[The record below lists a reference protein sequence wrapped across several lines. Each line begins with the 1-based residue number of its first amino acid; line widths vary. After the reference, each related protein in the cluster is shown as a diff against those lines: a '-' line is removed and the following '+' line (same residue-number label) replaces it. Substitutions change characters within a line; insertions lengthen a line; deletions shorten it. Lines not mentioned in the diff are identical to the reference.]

1 MHILVANNIYP
12 PIQAGGAELI
22 VSYLCEELVAR
33 GNRVTVVSTCGPEM
47 EPHPIENRNGVEVI
61 RFFPKNRYW
70 SFARGRQAG
79 VRTERTRLD
88 RVRAGVD
95 TARWH
100 LTDAW
105 NRDAARRLGAVL
117 ASARPDLL
125 HSHVIDGMSA
135 SMWGQARQRGMPVVH
150 TAHDYHLLC
159 PRAFLLSKSWK
170 ICTQPMLACQAY
182 RAWHIRTTAQVDL
195 FTSPSRFLLDLHKQA
210 GLRSAASMVLANG
223 IPLSPVAR
231 PPYSARR
238 ARLLLLT
245 RLTVE
250 KGVRVV
256 LDAMAALPADFPAE
270 LVIAGRGPLEPEVVA
285 AAARDPRIRFLGYV
299 QGEAKAEALAWADHL
314 LLPSLW
320 YENAPVVILEA
331 AAHGLSLIASRIG
344 GIPEFVREGR
354 TGRLFQ
360 AGDPA
365 ALAEAILAAAADTA
379 MLDGLAAEGR
389 SLIADYTVDRMVD
402 GFTEQYR
409 QLVPQRALVAA

>member
-1 MHILVANNIYP
+1 
-12 PIQAGGAELI
+12 
-22 VSYLCEELVAR
+22 
-33 GNRVTVVSTCGPEM
+33 
-47 EPHPIENRNGVEVI
+47 
-61 RFFPKNRYW
+61 
-70 SFARGRQAG
+70 
-79 VRTERTRLD
+79 
-88 RVRAGVD
+88 
-95 TARWH
+95 
-100 LTDAW
+100 
-105 NRDAARRLGAVL
+105 
-117 ASARPDLL
+117 
-125 HSHVIDGMSA
+125 
-135 SMWGQARQRGMPVVH
+135 
-150 TAHDYHLLC
+150 
-159 PRAFLLSKSWK
+159 
-170 ICTQPMLACQAY
+170 
-182 RAWHIRTTAQVDL
+182 
-195 FTSPSRFLLDLHKQA
+195 
-210 GLRSAASMVLANG
+210 
-223 IPLSPVAR
+223 
-231 PPYSARR
+231 
-238 ARLLLLT
+238 
-245 RLTVE
+245 
-250 KGVRVV
+250 
-256 LDAMAALPADFPAE
+256 
-270 LVIAGRGPLEPEVVA
+270 LEPEVVA